1 MHTRVLIACFVVVI
15 TSMITTSPVHAQW
28 EKVPLP
34 APYDREYYLDVM
46 FLASNPNYGW
56 ASSQERAV
64 VRTVDGGLTWTGTML
79 PRRFLESVMFLSPTV
94 GYVSGPA
101 GIFRSSDGGQ
111 SFTDVTPVQ
120 MDIVTEKGWGCFF
133 INEMEGMYF
142 VDGCS
147 QGPGQGGLQKFFRT
161 TNGGASWTVYLAQE
175 PSSGLSDGIIY
186 RNGVGYASSSGII
199 WRTDDYGRSWH
210 VFTQTGPKYWTEEI
224 TNINSTFLVPTAGT
238 DCSGSFGDVGS
249 LRWTSNNG
257 GSWREFQTSQAMFGT
272 FLIDERRG
280 WGVGS
285 NRAVYYS
292 EDAGSNWVE
301 RNCGIE
307 GSTDDIF
314 FIDENTGWIAGDGLY
329 RSIFDRKPQAVAIDP
344 PDSLIS
350 FCAGET
356 ITVGGTT
363 GLRDYSWSDGVK
375 GASRILN
382 KAGMFILSAVDPIT
396 CQTTSDTIRIAIYPA
411 TTPQIQASKTA
422 VCFGDSVVLR
432 AAGPYRSWSWSDS
445 STNESI
451 IVSQSGTYTVVT
463 VDTNGC
469 TRVSTPYIVNI
480 RPPVEPQIS
489 NSRPLTFCIDDSVTL
504 SAPDGFVQ
512 YFWTTGET
520 SKSIVVKTEGQ
531 YVVRVVDAAG
541 CTGTSPPVTVT
552 VLNIRNQ
559 IEVLFAPGT
568 TDIVVPE
575 HIVGQQRCTEI
586 TIRNRS
592 DSTVLYIREPHLL
605 RNVFCSI
612 PLSQLPI
619 TIGPLGSLTL
629 SICCSVLDSGIV
641 YDTLELPD
649 TCSST
654 FLPVR
659 SRGLSNSFDGT
670 SRCEVPVGALVYR
683 AGSPYRLS
691 NPFPVPAGNR
701 IRMQVRTPIDTT
713 IATPIKPTSVLSA
726 HIVNTLGQTVA
737 HATIVRTRE
746 GNEDVVD
753 IDADIQHL
761 RPALYSIA
769 VVLSDQSVLQ
779 HMPFIK
785 GVP

>member
-1 MHTRVLIACFVVVI
+1 
-15 TSMITTSPVHAQW
+15 MITTLPVRAQW

-46 FLASNPNYGW
+46 FLPNNPNYGW
-56 ASSQERAV
+56 ACSQERAV

-79 PRRFLESVMFLSPTV
+79 PQRFLESVMFLSPTV
-94 GYVSGPA
+94 GYVSGPG

-111 SFTDVTPVQ
+111 SFTDVTPAQ
-120 MDIVTEKGWGCFF
+120 MNIVTEQGWGCFF
-133 INEMEGMYF
+133 LNEMEGLYF

-147 QGPGQGGLQKFFRT
+147 KGPGQGGLQKFFRT
-161 TNGGASWTVYLAQE
+161 TNGGASWTVYLTQE
-175 PSSGLSDGIIY
+175 PASGLSDGMIY

-199 WRTDDYGRSWH
+199 WRTDDYGRTWD

-257 GSWREFQTSQAMFGT
+257 GAWREFQTGQAMFGT

-292 EDAGSNWVE
+292 EDAGSNWVV

-314 FIDENTGWIAGDGLY
+314 FIDENTGWVAGDGLY
-329 RSIFDRKPQAVAIDP
+329 RSIFDRPPSKLSIDP
-344 PDSLIS
+344 PEPVIS
-350 FCAGET
+350 FCEGESV
-356 ITVGGTT
+356 TVGGTT
-363 GLRDYSWSDGVK
+363 GLRDYAWSDGVK
-375 GASRILN
+375 GNSRILN
-382 KAGMFILSAVDPIT
+382 KSGLYVLSATDPVTCTTVSDSVRIT
-396 CQTTSDTIRIAIYPA
+396 VYPA
-411 TTPQIQASKTA
+411 NRPQIQASKTE
-422 VCFGDSVVLR
+422 VCFGDSVVLG
-432 AAGPYRSWSWSDS
+432 AAGPYRSWAWTDS
-445 STNESI
+445 STTESI
-451 IVSQSGTYTVVT
+451 TVSKSGTYTVVT
-463 VDTNGC
+463 IDTNGC
-469 TRVSTPYIVNI
+469 TQVSSPYTVTI
-480 RPPVEPQIS
+480 RPPVEPTIS
-489 NSRPLTFCIDDSVTL
+489 NNRPLTFCIDDSVTL
-504 SAPDGFVQ
+504 SAPGGFRQ
-512 YFWTTGET
+512 YLWTTGET
-520 SKSIVVKTEGQ
+520 GQSIVVKTQGQ
-531 YVVRVVDAAG
+531 YFVSVVDDAG
-541 CTGTSPPVTVT
+541 CTGTSPPVSVI

-559 IEVLFAPGT
+559 IEVLLAPGS

-575 HIVGQQRCTEI
+575 HIVGEQRCVDV

-592 DSTVLYIREPHLL
+592 DSTVFSLREPHLL

-619 TIGPLGSLTL
+619 TIGPLGSITL

-659 SRGLSNSFDGT
+659 SRGLSNLFDGT
-670 SRCEVPVGALVYR
+670 SRCEVPIGVLVYR

-691 NPFPVPAGNR
+691 NPYPVPAADR
-701 IRMQVRTPIDTT
+701 IRMQVRTPVDATIDT
-713 IATPIKPTSVLSA
+713 PVEPTSVMSA
-726 HIVNTLGQTVA
+726 RLVNTLGQTVA
-737 HATIVRTRE
+737 HATLVRTRE

-753 IDADIQHL
+753 IEADIKHL
-761 RPALYSIA
+761 TPAVYSIA
-769 VVLSDQSVLQ
+769 VVLSDQSILR
-779 HMPFIK
+779 HMPFVK